1 MFRVTRFVSS
11 CFGRLHGYLTQN
23 YRKVLLLCL
32 LLAITTLTIHWLSY
46 QTPESFKKLRKG
58 LAEFPFGMAL
68 GVLTITVISAVL
80 LYALHLESVES
91 SHARTRTAIRW
102 KYIDYILLCLSTQLA
117 EATERYLQQ
126 GVLTPVQLDVMRVEI
141 EACIDRFR
149 HGARKLLDSRATAS
163 TATIQELE
171 HIFQLDQQAVRL
183 GEDILKLKRKSK
195 PLLSDRAI
203 KALLRK

>member
-1 MFRVTRFVSS
+1 MV
-11 CFGRLHGYLTQN
+11 
-23 YRKVLLLCL
+23 
-32 LLAITTLTIHWLSY
+32 ITTVTVHWLSCRK
-46 QTPESFKKLRKG
+46 PDSFKKLQKG
-58 LAEFPFGMAL
+58 LAEFPFSVAL
-68 GVLTITVISAVL
+68 ATLTIIAIMSVL

-91 SHARTRTAIRW
+91 SHARTRTAIRL
-102 KYIDYILLCLSTQLA
+102 KYVDYILLCLTTQLT
-117 EATERYLQQ
+117 EATERYLWQ
-126 GVLTPVQLDVMRVEI
+126 GAASTTRQQLDAMRAEI

-149 HGARKLLDSRATAS
+149 HGARKLLDTRATIGG
-163 TATIQELE
+163 TFTIQELE